1 MNVNEL
7 RETILKQ
14 KEAADRLLR
23 DKALQNLFI
32 FNKYILKAEEGDN
45 KVPLAPFHRQLCN
58 FVQDSTDKKK
68 LILVPRLHLKST
80 LVTVGYSVFN
90 ILKNPNIRILIL
102 SATYENAADF
112 VGAIKDHLSR
122 NETLIGLYGNVAKN
136 PIEWSN
142 NRITLRTNRTAVGD
156 KEPTVLGAGIETNVV
171 SKHFDMVILDDVVV
185 RENTETIEQIDK
197 VVRRYRDTINLMD
210 TKSQLIVI
218 GTRWVDND
226 LYSWLLDPENEQR
239 PQYLVYLRKALEW
252 DGDLNEA
259 LRNGTGFIKS
269 LWEAKFTRGVLLQ
282 KYITSG
288 PYEFSTQYLNDP
300 VPDSEATFNK
310 GWFKPYEEADIR
322 GDFINNYLT
331 IDPAISTK
339 AEADYTAM
347 VVTGV
352 DRWGNIYIRDIVRE
366 HFTPNEI
373 INTIFKL
380 SDLWHPK
387 QIGLEEVAWQKTL
400 SYSMREEMRRRGR
413 SLPII
418 PVKPGARSKDERIR
432 GLQPLY
438 ANGKIFH
445 NRSLPNT
452 RYLED
457 ELMRFPRAKHDD
469 IIDALSYTLDFF
481 TKPRSRS
488 YDRLNRGGFMYNG

>member
-1 MNVNEL
+1 MNLQSL
-7 RETILKQ
+7 RDTILKQ
-14 KEAADRLLR
+14 KETSDKLLR
-23 DKALQNLFI
+23 DRALSSLYI
-32 FNKYILKAEEGDN
+32 FNKYVLKVEEGEH
-45 KVPLAPFHRQLCN
+45 KVPLAPFHRELCN

-80 LVTVGYSVFN
+80 LVTIGYSVLS
-90 ILKNPNIRILIL
+90 ILRNPNIRILIL

-142 NRITLRTNRTAVGD
+142 NRITLRTNRTAIGD

-197 VVRRYRDTINLMD
+197 VVKRYRDTTSLMEN
-210 TKSQLIVI
+210 KSQLIII

-226 LYSWLLDPENEQR
+226 LYSWILDPENEQK
-239 PQYLVYLRKALEW
+239 PQYLTFIKQALEW
-252 DGDLNEA
+252 DGDLSEA
-259 LRNGTGFIKS
+259 LRHGTGFKKS
-269 LWEAKFTRGVLLQ
+269 LWDKFTREVLLQ
-282 KYITSG
+282 KYISLG
-288 PYEFSTQYLNDP
+288 PYEFSTQFLNDP

-310 GWFKPYEEADIR
+310 GWFHPYEEADIR
-322 GDFINNYLT
+322 GDFMNNYLT
-331 IDPAISTK
+331 IDPAISTEK
-339 AEADYTAM
+339 EADYTAM

-373 INTIFKL
+373 INMIFKL

-387 QIGLEEVAWQKTL
+387 QIGLEDVAWQKTL
-400 SYSMREEMRRRGR
+400 SYSMRQEMARRGR
-413 SLPII
+413 SLPVV

-438 ANGKIFH
+438 ANGKVFH
-445 NRSLPNT
+445 NQSLPNT

-469 IIDALSYTLDFF
+469 LIDALSYTLDFF
-481 TKPRSRS
+481 VKPRTRSYSRS
-488 YDRLNRGGFMYNG
+488 HNTGFMYHG